1 MKNHRNIDVWLERA
15 CHLMAVGLSVTAA
28 FLLRFEFAIPA
39 GVMPILKQ
47 ALLIA
52 ILVKLPIFDWV
63 GFYRSLRRFV
73 SIPDLYLVFLGNVAG
88 SVLFAAVTMF
98 WIGPAMPRSV
108 LVVDAL
114 LCFVATALVR
124 FSVRI
129 RNEAFREH
137 SGQGR
142 IGILIYGAGT
152 AGAELVREIHSNS
165 CTRYEVKGFL
175 DDDPLKQAA
184 RIMGIRVLGS
194 GREAYSVV
202 RHLNRRKPTV
212 GEIIIAMPSATG
224 PQMREALAN
233 CRAARIPCKT
243 VPGIDELLSGR
254 VLYAQVRNP
263 SVQDLLGRQQ
273 VRLDEAHVQASI
285 AGRSVL
291 VTGAAGSI
299 GSELCRQVARF
310 NPACLVAFDQAESD
324 LFRIENE
331 LRERYPALD
340 LAVALGNIRDTDR
353 LSEVLHEHKVESIFH
368 AAAYKHV
375 PMMESHV
382 LEAVRNNVLG
392 TWNLVRAA
400 RGHNVRSLLMI
411 SSDKAVN
418 PICVMGATK
427 RVCERIVSAR
437 WPGNGQ
443 TKCVSVRFGN
453 VLGSNGSVVPVFQA
467 QIAAGGPIK
476 VTHPEAR
483 RFFMT
488 ISEAVSLVVQA
499 SSRSEGSEIFVLD
512 MGEPIRIVDL
522 AENMIRLAGKVPY
535 DDIDIEFTGLRP
547 GEKLIEEIRGKT
559 EGLLATSMEKMHVI
573 REQPLHWEKIDNWID
588 ELKGLIAERQEREII
603 AHLQR
608 LVPEYS
614 PAARGGR
621 PPLEIV
627 PARQPSELRSA
638 S

>member
-1 MKNHRNIDVWLERA
+1 MKNHRNSDVWLERA
-15 CHLMAVGLSVTAA
+15 SHLTVVGLSVTAA
-28 FLLRFEFAIPA
+28 FLLRFDFTIPTS
-39 GVMPILKQ
+39 VVPILKQ
-47 ALLIA
+47 SLLIA

-73 SIPDLYLVFLGNVAG
+73 SIPDLYLVFLGNVGG
-88 SVLFAAVTMF
+88 SVLFAAMSMF
-98 WIGPAMPRSV
+98 WIGPEMPRSV
-108 LVVDAL
+108 LIIDAVF
-114 LCFVATALVR
+114 CFVATALVR

-129 RNEAFREH
+129 YNEAFRER
-137 SGQGR
+137 SGLQR
-142 IGILIYGAGT
+142 TRVLIYGAGA
-152 AGAELVREIHSNS
+152 AGAELVREIHSNR
-165 CTRYEVKGFL
+165 CTKYEVIGFL
-175 DDDPLKQAA
+175 DDDPLKQNA
-184 RIMGIRVLGS
+184 RIMGIPVLGS
-194 GREAYSVV
+194 GRQALSVV
-202 RHLNRRKPTV
+202 NQRNRRTPTV

-233 CRAARIPCKT
+233 CRAAGIPCKT

-254 VLYAQVRNP
+254 ILFAQVRNP

-273 VRLDEAHVQASI
+273 VRLDEAHVEASI

-310 NPACLVAFDQAESD
+310 KPACLVAFDQAESD

-331 LRERYPALD
+331 LRERYPELELVA
-340 LAVALGNIRDTDR
+340 ALGSIRDTDR
-353 LSEVLHEHKVESIFH
+353 LTEVLQQQGVESIFH

-392 TWNLVRAA
+392 TWNLVKAA
-400 RGHNVRSLLMI
+400 RSQNVRSLLMI

-427 RVCERIVSAR
+427 RVCERIVAAR
-437 WPGNGQ
+437 WPGHGQ
-443 TKCVSVRFGN
+443 TRCVSVRFGN

-499 SSRSEGSEIFVLD
+499 STRSEGSEIFVLD

-535 DDIDIEFTGLRP
+535 EEIDIEFTGLRP
-547 GEKLIEEIRGKT
+547 GEKLIEEIRGKG
-559 EGLLATSMEKMHVI
+559 EGLLPTSMEKMHVS
-573 REQPLHWEKIDNWID
+573 REQPVIWEKIDGWIG
-588 ELKGLIAERQEREII
+588 ELKELISERQERAVI
-603 AHLQR
+603 AHLQK

-614 PAARGGR
+614 PAVRGGR
-621 PPLEIV
+621 QPLEIV
-627 PARQPSELRSA
+627 PASKVSELRSA
-638 S
+638 